1 MILIRH
7 GEVEPNYKSVCY
19 GQLDVPLS
27 DEGYASSLTLAQKLA
42 CGVKPSVIFHSGLS
56 RTKFLAIA
64 IARSGG
70 GIAPVVEDRRLQER
84 NFGQWQGK
92 SWDRVFQLDPE
103 IHNLIYQP
111 DTYRPLGGETTTE
124 MQRRIVGW
132 FESVREQFA
141 AHDRK
146 TILAVSHSGPIAAL
160 SGDRLQLPASRWQPW
175 MLRPLEGL
183 RITPSVEPDFDDL
196 TKEYE
201 DPPRLRLVAR

>member
-7 GEVEPNYKSVCY
+7 GEVEPSYKSICY

-27 DEGYASSLTLAQKLA
+27 DEGYAASLTLAQKLA
-42 CGVKPSVIFHSGLS
+42 CEVEPAVIFHSGLL

-64 IARSGG
+64 IARSCG

-92 SWDRVFQLDPE
+92 SWDQVHQLEPE
-103 IHNLIYQP
+103 IHNLIHQP

-124 MQRRIVGW
+124 MQKRIVGW

-160 SGDRLQLPASRWQPW
+160 SGDRLDLPASSWQPW
-175 MLRPLEGL
+175 MLRPLDCL
-183 RITPSVEPDFDDL
+183 RITPSAEPDFDDL
-196 TKEYE
+196 TKEDGE
-201 DPPRLRLVAR
+201 PPRSRSVAR